1 MEFAHLH
8 SHFWGSYSDS
18 ALALDEGLDRAAALG
33 QRAMAIT
40 DHGELAFAPQFHRA
54 ARRRGMNPLLG
65 CECYFVDD
73 ALDSIARDDPYRNHL
88 VLIAKNAEGYRNLVS
103 LTSDA
108 WLDRCFRGNRGTVDW
123 SLLERYHRGL
133 SCSSACFWG
142 SFPLAIIRR
151 GRAAG
156 ERELRRYL
164 DIFGDDFH
172 PEMSNLGYA
181 EQEISN
187 AAILELAPRR
197 GLKAVVTNDVHYLH
211 PEDWV
216 AHDII
221 VKTRFGKVSDFA
233 VTTRSIWLKGLD
245 EMRALGFPDSFLANT
260 AEVAA
265 GCDVRLPAFP
275 FSPPV

>member
-1 MEFAHLH
+1 M
-8 SHFWGSYSDS
+8 
-18 ALALDEGLDRAAALG
+18 
-33 QRAMAIT
+33 
-40 DHGELAFAPQFHRA
+40 
-54 ARRRGMNPLLG
+54 
-65 CECYFVDD
+65 
-73 ALDSIARDDPYRNHL
+73 
-88 VLIAKNAEGYRNLVS
+88 
-103 LTSDA
+103 
-108 WLDRCFRGNRGTVDW
+108 DW

-164 DIFGDDFH
+164 EIFGDDFH
-172 PEMSNLGYA
+172 PEMSSLGYA

-197 GLKAVVTNDVHYLH
+197 GLKAVVTNDVHYAH

-265 GCDVRLPAFP
+265 GCDVRLPPFP
-275 FSPPV
+275 FSPPVLHGSPAADLRALAARCAGRSPGSRAAPAAGGW